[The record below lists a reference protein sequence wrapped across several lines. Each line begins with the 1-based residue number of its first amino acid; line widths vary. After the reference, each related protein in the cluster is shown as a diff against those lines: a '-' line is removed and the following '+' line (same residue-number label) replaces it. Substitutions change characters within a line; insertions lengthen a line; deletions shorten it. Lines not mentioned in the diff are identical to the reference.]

1 MDRRLKIAITAAVIV
16 ILVAAFF
23 IYDTSQKQ
31 SAPSNGTITVRDS
44 LGRNVTFNH
53 TLTRIVS
60 IDPSATATL
69 YALGAYHDLVGG
81 NQFDCYPP
89 NETIPD
95 VGNSYGINQ
104 EEIVNL
110 SPQVVL
116 LYGATMPSYG
126 TQLLNLGIPVL
137 VDNPN
142 SIAQI
147 EEETTMLGTLTG
159 TLKNA
164 SLINQWMNESL
175 LAINQSV
182 SSLSSQPEYT
192 AFYYLYAGG
201 WTAGNGT
208 FIGQIMQYAH
218 LKNIANASG
227 YYEMSSGLIAEDN
240 PQVILLDQYVNY
252 SAVTTPP
259 YNETS
264 AFLNDRVVSVVNDSF
279 IDDPDFRI
287 IYGIAWILDSVYPTF
302 VSLPAFPIHLEY
314 PPTYG
319 L

>member
-1 MDRRLKIAITAAVIV
+1 VDRRLKIALSVAVIV
-16 ILVAAFF
+16 VLVAAFF
-23 IYDTSQKQ
+23 VYDAAQKGPVTS
-31 SAPSNGTITVRDS
+31 SGTITVRDS

-60 IDPSATATL
+60 IDPSATAAL

-89 NETIPD
+89 NESLPD

-137 VDNPN
+137 VDNPTN
-142 SIAQI
+142 IAQI
-147 EEETTMLGTLTG
+147 EEETTMLGILTG
-159 TLKNA
+159 TVNNA
-164 SLINQWMNESL
+164 SKINQWMNQSL

-201 WTAGNGT
+201 WTAGNNT
-208 FIGQIMQYAH
+208 FIGQILHYAH

-240 PQVILLDQYVNY
+240 PQVILLDQNVNY
-252 SAVTTPP
+252 SAVNMPP

-264 AFLNDRVVSVVNDSF
+264 AFMNGRIVSVVNDTF

-302 VSLPAFPIHLEY
+302 VSLPAFPINLEY

>member
-1 MDRRLKIAITAAVIV
+1 MDRKLKIALTVAVIIVLVASFFVYDTTQKTAAP
-16 ILVAAFF
+16 A
-23 IYDTSQKQ
+23 SG
-31 SAPSNGTITVRDS
+31 PITVHDS
-44 LGRNVTFNH
+44 LGRAVTFNH
-53 TLTRIVS
+53 TVTRIVS

-89 NETIPD
+89 NESLPD
-95 VGNSYGINQ
+95 VGDSYGVNL
-104 EEIVNL
+104 EDIVNL

-126 TQLLNLGIPVL
+126 TQILNLGIPVL

-142 SIAQI
+142 SIIQI
-147 EEETTMLGTLTG
+147 EQETTMLGMITG
-159 TLKNA
+159 TVKNA
-164 SLINQWMNESL
+164 SLINNWMNQSL
-175 LAINQSV
+175 NAINQSV
-182 SSLSSQPEYT
+182 ASLSSQPEYS

-201 WTAGNGT
+201 WTAGNDT

-218 LKNIANASG
+218 LKNIATAQG

-240 PQVILLDQYVNY
+240 PQVILLDQYVNF
-252 SAVTTPP
+252 SAVTTAP

-264 AFLNDRVVSVVNDSF
+264 AFLNDKVVSVVNDSF
-279 IDDPDFRI
+279 IDYPDFRV
-287 IYGIAWILDSVYPTF
+287 IYGIAWVLDSVYPTF